1 MDWIQVSTLIGAGA
15 SFVGLVYMILRN
27 FKNDVNARI
36 DKLEKHM
43 DLMDDRM
50 FQLATGKS
58 LADAIKE
65 ERIKRGKN
73 ENTL

>member
-1 MDWIQVSTLIGAGA
+1 MNSIDVATIIGTAVS
-15 SFVGLVYMILRN
+15 SVGLIYMIIRN

-36 DKLEKHM
+36 DRLEKHI

-65 ERIKRGKN
+65 ERIKKGEQN
-73 ENTL
+73 V